1 MPACRCSHS
10 SKQPLRH
17 AGGVDRDK
25 LRDIS
30 DRKRD
35 QRREVAPT
43 QDSRRERDGREAD
56 RSDGRRTDHDRH
68 HRLRW
73 PSALWIICHV
83 VAVRSFGAL
92 PQPVL

>member
-1 MPACRCSHS
+1 MPACRCTHS

-43 QDSRRERDGREAD
+43 QDSRRDVRDSD
-56 RSDGRRTDHDRH
+56 RSDGCRTDHDQH
-68 HRLRW
+68 HRWEWL
-73 PSALWIICHV
+73 PALWIICHV
-83 VAVRSFGAL
+83 VVVRSFGAL
-92 PQPVL
+92 P